1 MLKNA
6 HVCIYLHMYV
16 CKYVCILVCMR
27 ACTYVIVDAMQTV
40 NPAKASGSDKLWHGP
55 LHLDSNAT
63 ANNQI
68 HTCKNIYI
76 IKYIYISIY
85 TYAYVCIQLSNTAF
99 DTYHHANIR
108 SSSNT
113 AVNAYLWQ
121 KCPTT
126 KTIIIATNT
135 NIVCFPPDLS
145 HLCSRPPALATTKS
159 RQYSRSLKVWP
170 PKCRLQYTTRHIRSR
185 VHFNRK

>member
-1 MLKNA
+1 MLIYMLKNA

-76 IKYIYISIY
+76 Y
-85 TYAYVCIQLSNTAF
+85 N
-99 DTYHHANIR
+99 
-108 SSSNT
+108 
-113 AVNAYLWQ
+113 
-121 KCPTT
+121 
-126 KTIIIATNT
+126 
-135 NIVCFPPDLS
+135 
-145 HLCSRPPALATTKS
+145 
-159 RQYSRSLKVWP
+159 
-170 PKCRLQYTTRHIRSR
+170 
-185 VHFNRK
+185 